1 MDKKFNKAMKAQK
14 QQLEQENRICD
25 ATYDAI
31 QEFINQGMF
40 LDVESPY
47 STVMIE
53 DPDTKRLSIIVEL
66 DGVEYE
72 MTVHKVSHN

>member
-1 MDKKFNKAMKAQK
+1 MKSAK
-14 QQLEQENRICD
+14 QQLEQENKICD

-40 LDVESPY
+40 LDIKNPF

-53 DPDTKRLSIIVEL
+53 DPETKRLSIIF
-66 DGVEYE
+66 DIDDVEYE
-72 MTVHKVSHN
+72 MTVHKVSRN